1 VSSPWH
7 EQAVTIP
14 LAAQGLVLEA
24 VWQAGDHKGAVIAPP
39 HPEYGGSLDSPVVNE
54 IAYGLHREGYAS
66 LRFNWRGVGASSA
79 TWSGRSRA
87 PSSARATP
95 SAPRSPCASRRAT
108 PASGSWSSSRRPLQW
123 FATFRSRISA
133 GPST

>member
-66 LRFNWRGVGASSA
+66 LRFNWRGVGASQGRL
-79 TWSGRSRA
+79 SGDVDAAMEDYAAALGHLER
-87 PSSARATP
+87 
-95 SAPRSPCASRRAT
+95 SRRAT